1 MAGAL
6 RAIAVTVEEPKP
18 GAFVWVLVEQGVGWA
33 TLSQAERPTRS
44 YAKAMANGLLAL
56 QDLIEDLEIGPREP
70 EPQDTHSAVE
80 RASFGF
86 GFGELK

>member
-18 GAFVWVLVEQGVGWA
+18 GAFIWVLVEQGVGWA
-33 TLSQAERPTRS
+33 TLSQAERPSRS
-44 YAKAMANGLLAL
+44 YSKAMANGLLAL
-56 QDLIEDLEIGPREP
+56 QDLIEDLEVGPREP
-70 EPQDTHSAVE
+70 GDTHSAVE